1 MRKQYPRLRNG
12 KLEGTG
18 MPPTVVLDDKKEV
31 IFYIPNGYP
40 TTLAIPNLMKS
51 FPDDYRGVVTRN
63 PDAFKKWGG
72 KL

>member
-18 MPPTVVLDDKKEV
+18 MPPTVVLDDEKEV

-40 TTLAIPNLMKS
+40 TTLGIPNWMKY
-51 FPDDYRGVVTRN
+51 FPDDYKGVVTRN
-63 PDAFKKWGG
+63 ADAFKKWGG